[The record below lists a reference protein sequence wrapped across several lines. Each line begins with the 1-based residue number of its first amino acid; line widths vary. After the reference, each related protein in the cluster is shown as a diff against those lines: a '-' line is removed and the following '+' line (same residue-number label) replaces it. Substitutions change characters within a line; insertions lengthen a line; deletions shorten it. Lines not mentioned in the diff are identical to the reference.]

1 MADISD
7 TQSHGSGFD
16 TGAEVINKK
25 LQYMPST
32 PGVYRMLDETGKVL
46 YVGKAKNLK
55 RRVSNYTKWDRLSD
69 RIRMMV
75 SRTKDLIVV
84 TTKTESEAFLL
95 ENELIKNLHP
105 YFNILLKDDKTFP
118 HIVITKDD
126 FPRIM
131 KHRGMGLKG
140 DYFGPFTD
148 VESVLT
154 AIKSME
160 KAFLIRSCKDSVFNN
175 RSRPCM
181 LYQIKQCSAPCCDMI
196 SRAEYMEK
204 VQEAKDFLNGKT
216 DEVQDKL
223 LKQMQD
229 FSDSLQYEKAAEVRD
244 RIKALNKIQS
254 QKGTGITSAVK
265 TDVIAI
271 YKEEH
276 AAAVEVFFIRGGLS
290 FGNKAFFYFNLQ
302 PETTESEILENFIG
316 QFYNDFI
323 PPAEIVIS
331 HKIDSAEAIEEA
343 LSCHLNFNPIG
354 ARKALLQDALL
365 NAKGALER
373 KKAEKATDDNV
384 YAKLAELV
392 GLTTD
397 ELQKIEVYDNSHI
410 QGTNAVGV
418 MIAADSNG
426 FKKNS
431 YRRFNIR
438 AEDYT
443 AGDDFAM
450 MREVLGRR
458 LKSGKKENNLPSL
471 IIMDGGRGQIKS
483 ALWAMYKEDLTTN
496 DIKIIGIAKGEKH
509 DGGNETLF
517 IPLTDGKYK
526 SVRLGPSSPLLFY
539 IERLRDEAHRF
550 AIGTHRA
557 KRSKSMFAN
566 PLDEIEGVGAKRKK
580 QLLERFGSVKAL
592 QSASAVEIAEIKG
605 ISEDLA
611 QTIYNA
617 LHNK

>member
-1 MADISD
+1 MPEEK
-7 TQSHGSGFD
+7 TYGSGFAV
-16 TGAEVINKK
+16 GAEVISKK
-25 LQYMPST
+25 LQYMPSL

-55 RRVSNYTKWDRLSD
+55 RRVSNYTKWERLSD

-75 SRTKDLIVV
+75 SRTKDLTVV
-84 TTKTESEAFLL
+84 TTKTEAEAFLL

-105 YFNILLKDDKTFP
+105 YFNILLKDDKTYP
-118 HIVITKDD
+118 HIVITKDE
-126 FPRIM
+126 FPRIT
-131 KHRGMGLKG
+131 KHRGGGLKG

-154 AIKSME
+154 AIKYME
-160 KAFLIRSCKDSVFNN
+160 KAFLLRSCKDSVFGN

-181 LYQIKQCSAPCCDMI
+181 LYQIKQCSAPCCNMI
-196 SRAEYMEK
+196 SREEYAEK

-216 DEVQDKL
+216 AEVQEKL
-223 LKQMQD
+223 LQQMQA
-229 FSDSLQYEKAAEVRD
+229 FSDSLQYEKAAELRD

-265 TDVIAI
+265 TDIIAL

-302 PETTESEILENFIG
+302 SEVTESDILENFIG
-316 QFYNDFI
+316 QFYADFT
-323 PPAEIVIS
+323 PPAEIVLS
-331 HKIDSAEAIEEA
+331 HKIESAEAIEAA
-343 LSCHLNFNPIG
+343 LSCRLNINPIG
-354 ARKALLQDALL
+354 ARRSLLQDAIL

-373 KKAEKATDDNV
+373 KKAEKATADGV
-384 YAKLAELV
+384 YAQLADLV
-392 GLTTD
+392 GLTSE

-418 MIAADSNG
+418 MIAADSSG

-438 AEDYT
+438 AADYT

-450 MREVLGRR
+450 MREVLDRR

-471 IIMDGGRGQIKS
+471 IIMDGGKGQIQS

-517 IPLTDGKYK
+517 IPLQDGKYK
-526 SVRLGPSSPLLFY
+526 SVKLGASSPLLFY

-557 KRSKSMFAN
+557 KRSKAMLSN
-566 PLDEIEGVGAKRKK
+566 PLDEIESIGAKRKK
-580 QLLERFGSVKAL
+580 RLLERFGSVKAL
-592 QSASAVEIAEIKG
+592 KSASVTEIAEIKG
-605 ISEDLA
+605 ISDDLA
-611 QTIYNA
+611 QKIYES